1 MGVSRPTYDCRVGTE
16 SGDDPPDPATKPPDQ
31 VVALTADETID
42 DPEAVRPAMA
52 ALAADVPMPRTDKE
66 LAHAEHGHIHH
77 GGPFWAP
84 LVGEP
89 PVARIFRVIDEAM
102 GMTERVW
109 LFIAFSL
116 LVLTGLYRTFVDWV
130 WGERPLWAIEIVRLS
145 AFSIGMFGA
154 AYATQNRRNF
164 GLDLV
169 SALFPTK
176 AKAVIRVFTNV
187 ASLAAAMLLFHAG
200 RLIQVALTKE
210 KQHYELIPITAVGWL
225 IPICSLLI
233 AFHVICHIVIEVD
246 YLRSGKTAPE
256 PEVVG

>member
-1 MGVSRPTYDCRVGTE
+1 M
-16 SGDDPPDPATKPPDQ
+16 
-31 VVALTADETID
+31 ADE
-42 DPEAVRPAMA
+42 
-52 ALAADVPMPRTDKE
+52 PMPHTPE
-66 LAHAEHGHIHH
+66 QIAHAEHGHRHH

-84 LVGEP
+84 LDGEP
-89 PVARIFRVIDEAM
+89 PAARWFRVIDEVV

-109 LFIAFSL
+109 LFAAFSI

-130 WGERPLWAIEIVRLS
+130 YGERPLWAIELVRLS

-169 SALFPTK
+169 SALFPIK
-176 AKAVIRVFTNV
+176 AKAVIRVFTNL
-187 ASLAAAMLLFHAG
+187 ATLAAAMLLFHGG
-200 RLIQVALTKE
+200 RLIQHALTKE
-210 KQHYELIPITAVGWL
+210 KQHYEMIPITAIGWL

-233 AFHVICHIVIEVD
+233 AFHVVCHIVIEVD